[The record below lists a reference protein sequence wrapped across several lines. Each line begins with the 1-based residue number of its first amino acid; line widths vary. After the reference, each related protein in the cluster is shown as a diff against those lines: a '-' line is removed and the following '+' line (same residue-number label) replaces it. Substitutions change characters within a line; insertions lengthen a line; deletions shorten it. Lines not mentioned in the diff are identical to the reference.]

1 MARLESFPWW
11 PTTWGVQ
18 SGHAPTPAEI
28 SRDGV
33 LKNVRLLDDKL
44 SLVVDYTGVIC
55 TATVMPNLSQ
65 DAVILLRHILL
76 QHVGQPMEVVEK
88 IDIDF
93 SGSFPFIR

>member
-1 MARLESFPWW
+1 MARLKSFPWW

-18 SGHAPTPAEI
+18 SGHAPTPAGI

-33 LKNVRLLDDKL
+33 LKNVRLLDDSL
-44 SLVVDYTGVIC
+44 GLVVEYKGAIC
-55 TATVMPNLSQ
+55 TATVMPNLSK

-76 QHVGQPMEVVEK
+76 QHFSQPMEVVEK

-93 SGSFPFIR
+93 NGSFPFIR